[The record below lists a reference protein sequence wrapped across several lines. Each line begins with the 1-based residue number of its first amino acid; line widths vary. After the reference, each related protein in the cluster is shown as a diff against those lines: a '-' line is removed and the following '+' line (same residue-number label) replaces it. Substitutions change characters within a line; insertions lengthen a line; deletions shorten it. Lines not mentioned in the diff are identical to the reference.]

1 MDNELGKL
9 YKSAFLRISPACYR
23 RLQRTSPATMDRL
36 RARYARRRGT
46 ARGLTK
52 PGTLLKSQIP
62 IRTWAQW
69 DKDRPGFC
77 EMVGLVYH
85 PVEPCSLLN
94 DFLIR
99 S

>member
-1 MDNELGKL
+1 MCIFSQYRLRAAMDNELGKL

-52 PGTLLKSQIP
+52 PGTLLKSQIT

-69 DKDRPGFC
+69 AKDCPGFC
-77 EMVGLVYH
+77 EMDL
-85 PVEPCSLLN
+85 
-94 DFLIR
+94 
-99 S
+99 